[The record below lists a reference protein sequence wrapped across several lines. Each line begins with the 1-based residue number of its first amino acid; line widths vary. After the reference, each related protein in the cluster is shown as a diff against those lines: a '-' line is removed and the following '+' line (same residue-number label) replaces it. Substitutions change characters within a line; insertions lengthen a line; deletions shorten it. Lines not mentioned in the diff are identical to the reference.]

1 MYLLGKIALIV
12 GLGLALY
19 FGFELYLL
27 SRGTAEPQPMTVAE
41 LGKKGALANVHV
53 TLTDFQA
60 AEQYLIE
67 AEGDRWVRVWIPLFT
82 PDGNWTER
90 PVMAYVTGVHN
101 DAELSAKLSRGQLA
115 GVVTNGMQGFGK
127 KQQEQIA
134 PAYPGVDL
142 SDAIAF
148 QIGRSFP
155 QAVVAIPLFL
165 LGVVLFLGGGGI
177 AFGLIKTSRG

>member
-1 MYLLGKIALIV
+1 MHLLSRIALIG

-27 SRGTAEPQPMTVAE
+27 SRGTAKPQPMTVAE
-41 LGKKGALANVHV
+41 LGRKGSLANVHV
-53 TLTDFQA
+53 TITDFQP
-60 AEQYLIE
+60 AEQFLIE
-67 AEGDRWVRVWIPLFT
+67 TEGDRWNRVWIPLFT
-82 PDGNWTER
+82 PEGKWTER
-90 PVMAYVTGVHN
+90 PVMAYVTGVQN
-101 DAELSAKLSRGQLA
+101 DVELSAKIGGSELT

-127 KQQEQIA
+127 NQQEQIA

-155 QAVVAIPLFL
+155 SPLVAVPLFL
-165 LGVVLFLGGGGI
+165 LGVVLLLGGGGV
-177 AFGLIKTSRG
+177 AFGLIKTGRA